1 MLKKCKKISDLS
13 GKTVALTG
21 TTGGLGKEICKSL
34 VLRGADIVLV
44 DRDAEKSSALQKEL
58 IKLRGGVTVNRVP
71 LDLSHPE
78 RINAAA
84 LTIAKYHP
92 DYLVL
97 NAGVYHVPRS
107 RCLGDIDNV
116 FTINFLSHYL
126 LVRAM
131 LPELRKNRGKVIAVG
146 SIAHNYSRTDE
157 NDVDFSARTSSAL
170 VYGNSKRYLMFAL
183 SELLEKE
190 PHVSFTIAHPGI
202 TFTGITDHYPP
213 LVFAV
218 IKYPMKVIFSPP
230 RVAAKNIVSGIYENT
245 LKNEWIGPRFF
256 NIWGPPK
263 KHKLTTCPPDERKR
277 IFENAER
284 MAARLEREIT
294 KEQQ

>member
-1 MLKKCKKISDLS
+1 MSVKFKNRISDLS

-21 TTGGLGKEICKSL
+21 TTGGLGREICKLL
-34 VLRGADIVLV
+34 VLNGADIVLV
-44 DRDAEKSSALQKEL
+44 DRDAQKSAALQKEL
-58 IKLRGGVTVNRVP
+58 VKLRNGVAVNRVP
-71 LDLSHPE
+71 LDLSRPDTVNE
-78 RINAAA
+78 AA
-84 LTIAKYHP
+84 LKISAYHP
-92 DYLVL
+92 DYLIL
-97 NAGVYHVPRS
+97 NAGVYRVPRS
-107 RCLGDIDNV
+107 KCFGNVDNV

-131 LPELRKNRGKVIAVG
+131 LPELRKNSGKVVAVG

-157 NDVDFSARTSSAL
+157 NDVDFSGRTSSAL

-190 PHVSFTIAHPGI
+190 PRLSFTIAHPGI

-218 IKYPMKVIFSPP
+218 IKYPMKIIFSPP
-230 RVAAKNIVSGIYENT
+230 RVAAKNIVCGILEPT
-245 LKNEWIGPRFF
+245 QKNEWVGPRFF
-256 NIWGPPK
+256 NIWGSPK

-284 MAARLEREIT
+284 LADRYSNRNIQDE
-294 KEQQ
+294 